1 MIQDIKSI
9 TSGSLNSNGLED
21 PFNSLGS
28 NEEEKE
34 RLLNERQLVLD
45 EKRLLLSREELRKS
59 DLLIKAM
66 DSLTLNLRDVFGNAP
81 SPTPTNN
88 RTNTN
93 SSVSSNVSNTN
104 ISNTSQS
111 NGMMKSV
118 SNRFNSYKTD
128 TINQAR
134 RVEPTVGLSGM
145 IATRY
150 KPSNMTAN
158 ISGTNSVKNTSS
170 GVSPSEYKKS
180 FIENTREGQELS
192 TRDINNNVENFK
204 INNPGAIAEQITEA
218 RSTGSKDNTVIKN
231 TDRLLMNRAARRQ
244 SVSEGRQKQGAKD
257 NQAISSIIELGKT
270 NNIFSNSDNTNSSNT
285 AGNVSN
291 TNSSN
296 TAGNVSNTNS
306 SNTAGNVSNTNSSN
320 TAGNVS
326 NTNINN
332 LSDIGEQQLA
342 ELKKI
347 VSAGIISHKVQE
359 ETSDNIDKLVKSD
372 NLAELHAEEIRL
384 EKNNGV
390 GFQIAANSN
399 NTNMGSGVTGSAVPS
414 GSILSALTD
423 ITPIA
428 PSPLGAG
435 KNAPSPPGASGGSR
449 LSRGLG
455 VLKAGVLA
463 RAPTLLRGVSGGIGG
478 LLGGMALNA
487 GGDALEEAGHEK
499 LGAGARIGAKAV
511 SYAGMGAM
519 LGSVVPGV
527 GTAIGAGLG
536 GVAGGAM
543 GFYENFETLMGTK
556 GEENKEL
563 TETIKSNTIAVEDA
577 KEQTK
582 TEAPTNIVNA
592 PVSTVNNTTSV
603 NSRTSI
609 RNQDPFII
617 QSLRYNMI

>member
-21 PFNSLGS
+21 PFNSFGS

-34 RLLNERQLVLD
+34 KLLNERQLTLD

-59 DLLIKAM
+59 DLLINAM
-66 DSLTLNLRDVFGNAP
+66 DALALNLRVAFGNAP

-88 RTNTN
+88 RTNTD
-93 SSVSSNVSNTN
+93 SSVSSNVSNSN
-104 ISNTSQS
+104 ISQS
-111 NGMMKSV
+111 NGMMMSV

-128 TINQAR
+128 TINQAK
-134 RVEPTVGLSGM
+134 RVEPTIGLSGI

-150 KPSNMTAN
+150 KPSDMTAN
-158 ISGTNSVKNTSS
+158 KAGN
-170 GVSPSEYKKS
+170 VS
-180 FIENTREGQELS
+180 
-192 TRDINNNVENFK
+192 
-204 INNPGAIAEQITEA
+204 
-218 RSTGSKDNTVIKN
+218 
-231 TDRLLMNRAARRQ
+231 
-244 SVSEGRQKQGAKD
+244 
-257 NQAISSIIELGKT
+257 
-270 NNIFSNSDNTNSSNT
+270 NTNSSNK

-296 TAGNVSNTNS
+296 T
-306 SNTAGNVSNTNSSN
+306 
-320 TAGNVS
+320 
-326 NTNINN
+326 NINN
-332 LSDIGEQQLA
+332 LSDIDEQQLA

-359 ETSDNIDKLVKSD
+359 ETSDNIDELVKSG

-384 EKNNGV
+384 EKNNGG
-390 GFQIAANSN
+390 GFQKAANSN
-399 NTNMGSGVTGSAVPS
+399 NTNMGSGVTGAAKPS
-414 GSILSALTD
+414 GSILSTLTD
-423 ITPIA
+423 MAAIV
-428 PSPLGAG
+428 PSPLGVG
-435 KNAPSPPGASGGSR
+435 KNAPTPPRPTPSGGSR

-463 RAPTLLRGVSGGIGG
+463 RGPALLRGVSGGIGG
-478 LLGGMALNA
+478 LLGEMALNA

-499 LGAGARIGAKAV
+499 LGAGARIGAKAA

-536 GVAGGAM
+536 GVAGGVM
-543 GFYENFETLMGTK
+543 GLYENFETLMGTK
-556 GEENKEL
+556 GEENKDL

-582 TEAPTNIVNA
+582 TEASTNIVNA

-603 NSRTSI
+603 NSRTAI

-617 QSLRYNMI
+617 QSLRYSMI